1 MAHIRKRVSPK
12 MEDTVSN
19 SPETVAAQ
27 NGAATDPAEA
37 ALYCTRCGTKNTID
51 ANFCKRC
58 GRKTEKP
65 AHPPISD
72 EDFALPELPEDKVS
86 ELLVLAFKQSE
97 SHDLEGAIKA
107 CGEALEI
114 RPDSTSAHSL
124 MGMLYEK
131 KGERQKSIAEFEKVL
146 DLNPGSIADRE
157 KLEQLRDS
165 TTQITPRRI
174 TTSRRTPGPV
184 LFEGQAGAAI
194 VALAVFFLVVMIGA
208 WAVWFRS
215 QKPTTAAPL
224 TDNRGNASGS
234 GPLGA
239 LSQAAGQQQI
249 NPNYPQQGQQQIAS
263 SASGLGNQPYN
274 QGGNRSVNNPAF
286 DLPNNRRSRQ
296 NNDDGVNPASV
307 DVPHP
312 ENLERFSRAG
322 NGRTQE
328 PAGTIHLPDSN
339 QNTSDTNG
347 ASATSPAPANNTS
360 PRAPGKIE
368 ITVSSAGSSGTG
380 AARSAGGESSSS
392 TMDSRAR
399 RAVALQAQLQSK
411 YRQAVRDYLKSLD
424 GAGDDAALIHQQIG
438 VCFQRLDEKDSGITH
453 YNDAI
458 AEYKKLVAAGKNV
471 ESAQSGIRFC
481 DAAIRNCQ

>member
-1 MAHIRKRVSPK
+1 MTRVRKRVSPK
-12 MEDTVSN
+12 MEEKVSV
-19 SPETVAAQ
+19 SPEIAAAQ

-37 ALYCTRCGTKNTID
+37 VMYCTRCGTKNTID

-72 EDFALPELPEDKVS
+72 EDFAIPELPDDKVS
-86 ELLVLAFKQSE
+86 ELLVLAFKRSE

-131 KGERQKSIAEFEKVL
+131 QGEGQKAIAEFEKVL

-174 TTSRRTPGPV
+174 TTSRRIPGPV

-208 WAVWFRS
+208 WAVWFRG
-215 QKPTTAAPL
+215 QRPTTAAPL
-224 TDNRGNASGS
+224 ADNRGNAAS

-239 LSQAAGQQQI
+239 HSQAPGQLQI
-249 NPNYPQQGQQQIAS
+249 NPSYQQQGQQQIAS
-263 SASGLGNQPYN
+263 AAPGLGNQPYG
-274 QGGNRSVNNPAF
+274 QGSNRSANSPGQ
-286 DLPNNRRSRQ
+286 DLPNNRRSRL
-296 NNDDGVNPASV
+296 NTNDDGLNPAPV
-307 DVPHP
+307 DVPRP
-312 ENLERFSRAG
+312 ENLERFPRA
-322 NGRTQE
+322 NNTQTQE
-328 PAGTIHLPDSN
+328 PAGTIHLPDGS
-339 QNTSDTNG
+339 QNASDSNG
-347 ASATSPAPANNTS
+347 ASAASSAPANNAS

-380 AARSAGGESSSS
+380 ATRSSNGESSSS
-392 TMDSRAR
+392 SMDSRAR

-411 YRQAVRDYLKSLD
+411 YRQAVRDYLKALD

-438 VCFQRLDEKDSGITH
+438 VCFQRLDEKDSAITH

-458 AEYKKLVAAGKNV
+458 AEYKKQVASGKNV